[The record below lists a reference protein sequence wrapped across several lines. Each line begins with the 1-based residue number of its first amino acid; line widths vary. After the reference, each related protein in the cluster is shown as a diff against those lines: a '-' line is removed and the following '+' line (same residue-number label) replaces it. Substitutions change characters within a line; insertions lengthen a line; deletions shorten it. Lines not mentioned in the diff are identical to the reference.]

1 MSASR
6 ERKLRQQPDTA
17 SGSEK
22 SEKIKKEQKQA
33 KTLKLQTTI
42 FIVVCALMV
51 AVLIGYGIISTG
63 IVERNITA
71 LTVGEHKVTAAEM
84 NYFFVT
90 EAYDYYN
97 QNADLMKYF
106 ISSSAPLNQQ
116 VLNKDT
122 GYTWAD
128 QFMEATVTKVR
139 DTYAMYD
146 KALAD
151 GYELSEDTLSSIN
164 TAVDALSTYASLKGL
179 SNANAYLKSVY
190 GRGSTTENYRHFLTV
205 QQTAAGYASQY
216 NDSITWTD
224 QDLADYEAKDPEKYN
239 SYSFRYY
246 FIAVNDYYGSD
257 ATDEEKAAAQDTAK
271 AEADKMLAA
280 STTEDAF
287 VACANA
293 IEARTAKTTDATDAT
308 GDSSTAS
315 YDASTATLYTDVLR
329 DNVNTTIS
337 EWVMD
342 ESRKAGDVTSIPS
355 YSTVDGQEDQLIG
368 YYVTMYLGTND
379 NTQVYTK
386 DVRHILVADTSESG
400 ETKAAELLAQFEENP
415 TEEHF
420 AEMAKENSEDTG
432 SKDNGGLYEAVTP
445 GQMVDTFNSWLF
457 KEGHK
462 AGDYGVIKT
471 DYGYHLMYMVGDNIS
486 YRQSMIES
494 DYRTS
499 VYNDWYS
506 QNTES
511 YTAERKGGMRWVNT
525 AIYLN
530 TSSSSSS
537 N

>member
-6 ERKLRQQPDTA
+6 ERKLRQKPDAA
-17 SGSEK
+17 SVSEK
-22 SEKIKKEQKQA
+22 SEKAKKEQKQA

-42 FIVVCALMV
+42 FVVVCVLMV
-51 AVLIGYGIISTG
+51 AVLIGYGIVSTG
-63 IVERNITA
+63 IVERSTTA
-71 LTVGEHKVTAAEM
+71 LTVGEHKITAAEM

-97 QNADLMKYF
+97 QNSSLMKYF

-116 VLNKDT
+116 VLNQDT

-128 QFMEATVTKVR
+128 QFMEAAVTKAR

-151 GYELSEDTLSSIN
+151 GYELDEDTLSSIG

-179 SNANAYLKSVY
+179 SSANAYLKSIY
-190 GRGSTTENYRHFLTV
+190 GRGCTTENYRHFLTV
-205 QQTAAGYASQY
+205 QQTAAGYASDH
-216 NDSITWTD
+216 NDNITWTE
-224 QDLADYEAKDPEKYN
+224 QELADYEAKDPMKYN

-246 FIAVNDYYGSD
+246 FIAVNDYYDSD
-257 ATDEEKAAAQDTAK
+257 STDEEKAAAQDTAK
-271 AEADKMLAA
+271 DEADKMLAA

-287 VACANA
+287 VAAANE
-293 IEARTAKTTDATDAT
+293 IETRTAKTTDATST
-308 GDSSTAS
+308 TEDSSST

-329 DNVNTTIS
+329 DNVNTTIAD
-337 EWVMD
+337 WVTD
-342 ESRKAGDVTSIPS
+342 ESRKAGDTASIPS
-355 YSTVDGQEDQLIG
+355 YSTVDGQEDTLIG
-368 YYVTMYLGTND
+368 YYVTMFLGAND
-379 NTQVYTK
+379 NTQVFTK

-400 ETKAAELLAQFEENP
+400 ESKAAELLAEFEENP

-420 AEMAKENSEDTG
+420 AEMAEENSEDTG
-432 SKDNGGLYEAVTP
+432 SKSNGGLYEAVTP

-457 KEGHK
+457 KEDHK
-462 AGDYGVIKT
+462 AGDYGIIKT

-499 VYNDWYS
+499 VYTDWY
-506 QNTES
+506 TEVTEA
-511 YTAERKGGMRWVNT
+511 YTAERKGGMSWVNT